1 MIQQVLAMKELSQ
14 LPEAIAYCKQL
25 EGYVLKF
32 FKNDPSYIFSVRK
45 LQYELNY
52 YNKDLAGALASAMD
66 AYKYLGELLK
76 QDDEATKNGPA
87 QTNEQ
92 KQQSQKMKEESYMLL
107 KNITALALQVQD
119 EKRIIHYGQEYLKKQ
134 EIFEGK
140 NAYTRERQLIEMS
153 LGRLT
158 SMSGD
163 LQTAE
168 VYLRK
173 AVQTAS
179 QIKVEKL
186 ELGAIIS
193 LASVLIRLGKL

>member
-1 MIQQVLAMKELSQ
+1 
-14 LPEAIAYCKQL
+14 
-25 EGYVLKF
+25 
-32 FKNDPSYIFSVRK
+32 VRK

-119 EKRIIHYGQEYLKKQ
+119 EKRIIHYGQEYLKK
-134 EIFEGK
+134 
-140 NAYTRERQLIEMS
+140 
-153 LGRLT
+153 
-158 SMSGD
+158 
-163 LQTAE
+163 
-168 VYLRK
+168 
-173 AVQTAS
+173 
-179 QIKVEKL
+179 
-186 ELGAIIS
+186 
-193 LASVLIRLGKL
+193 